1 MITNQQHT
9 AQIKDLQERALAY
22 QKVQEYIN
30 EGANSY
36 LLDGLTRLR
45 LAMLVELVKM
55 LG

>member
-1 MITNQQHT
+1 MITKQQHT

-30 EGANSY
+30 EGANGY
-36 LLDGLTRLR
+36 LLFGLIRLR
-45 LAMLVELVKM
+45 LAILMEMVKM